1 MGTLPKLGIVQVGGA
16 AITLADLIR
25 DPARITDLPREA
37 VPQLRGDLA
46 HLDTLLLSRL
56 FVAGNESQ
64 AAEDQLLDVPEAARR
79 LGISEDYLY
88 RHHKDFAFTRHMG
101 RKLLF
106 AARGIEQY
114 ISQKKR
120 L

>member
-1 MGTLPKLGIVQVGGA
+1 MATASKLGIIQDGQTARMVK
-16 AITLADLIR
+16 LSDLLS
-25 DPARITDLPREA
+25 DPGKIEGLSREA
-37 VPQLRGDLA
+37 IPQLRGELA
-46 HLDTLLLSRL
+46 QLDTLLLCRL
-56 FVAGNESQ
+56 MTTGKYQDV
-64 AAEDQLLDVPEAARR
+64 AEDQLLDVPEAARR

-114 ISQKKR
+114 IS
-120 L
+120 